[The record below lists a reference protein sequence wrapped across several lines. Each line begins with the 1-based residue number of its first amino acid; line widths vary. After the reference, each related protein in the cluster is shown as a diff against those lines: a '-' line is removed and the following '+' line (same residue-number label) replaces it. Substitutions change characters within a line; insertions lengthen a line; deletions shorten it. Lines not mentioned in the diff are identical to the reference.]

1 MWRLEKVRERREL
14 GFGAES
20 CELCALVLFWEF
32 DVCLLTFF
40 FFISDYM
47 FFVSK

>member
-1 MWRLEKVRERREL
+1 MWWLEKVRERREL